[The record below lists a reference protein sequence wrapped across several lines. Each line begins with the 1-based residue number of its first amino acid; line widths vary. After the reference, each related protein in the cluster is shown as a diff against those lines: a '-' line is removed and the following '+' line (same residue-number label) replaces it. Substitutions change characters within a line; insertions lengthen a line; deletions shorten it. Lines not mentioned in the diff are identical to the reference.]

1 MDYSQQIKKFFL
13 PRRAPKQAVLD
24 GRGAMNDERTAR
36 GRGRPR
42 MSGESHRPAPIRA
55 LDRGLTVLARVADED
70 RATLTTLAATAD
82 MAPSTLYRVLETL
95 RRHDLVAFDT
105 LTQTWSVG
113 VEAFRIGHGYARH
126 TNYLAVGREVMRQL
140 SEDSGET
147 ANIAV
152 IESGE
157 LVYVAQIETQAPI
170 RAFFPAGTRGVPQ
183 ASGIGKALLAY
194 MNAIQRAELLATP
207 PPAFTANTLTDVTA
221 VEVELERTRERGWA
235 VDDEE
240 RHVGMRC
247 IAAPIFNE
255 YGEPIAGLSIS
266 APVQRFPTAELERQ
280 GPKVR
285 AAADVV
291 TARVGGRSPTRA
303 G

>member
-1 MDYSQQIKKFFL
+1 M
-13 PRRAPKQAVLD
+13 VD
-24 GRGAMNDERTAR
+24 GHHPMNDERTAR
-36 GRGRPR
+36 SRGRPR
-42 MSGESHRPAPIRA
+42 MAGETQGPAPIRA
-55 LDRGLTVLARVADED
+55 LDRGLTVLALVADED
-70 RATLTTLAATAD
+70 RATLTTLAATAE

-105 LTQTWSVG
+105 PTQTWSVG
-113 VEAFRIGHGYARH
+113 VEAFRIGHGYVRR

-170 RAFFPAGTRGVPQ
+170 RAFFPAGTRGLPQ

-194 MNAIQRAELLATP
+194 MGETQRAELLASA
-207 PPAFTANTLTDVTA
+207 PPAFTANTITDMA
-221 VEVELERTRERGWA
+221 MLELELERTRERGWA

-240 RHVGMRC
+240 RHPGMRC

-255 YGEPIAGLSIS
+255 YGEPMAGLSIS
-266 APVQRFPTAELERQ
+266 APVQRLPDTELERQ

-285 AAADVV
+285 AAADAV
-291 TARVGGRSPTRA
+291 TARIGGRTPYDV